1 MLLASMVRHAWSE
14 PGPGCTNWQAPLTH
28 GAPFAQAKP
37 QLPQLAA
44 SAVTSF
50 SQPLL
55 ALPSQSPKPTLHCS
69 AQAPFAHA
77 GVALAPP
84 PHGVHAAAAQPCAG
98 SSSTQA
104 ALHIFWFG
112 GQPVAKSGLPRAES
126 APARSPPP
134 PFAM

>member
-1 MLLASMVRHAWSE
+1 MLLASMVSHAWSE
-14 PGPGCTNWQAPLTH
+14 PGPGCTNWQAPATH
-28 GAPFAQAKP
+28 GAPFWQAKP

-55 ALPSQSPKPTLHCS
+55 ALPSQSPKPTLHCNPH
-69 AQAPFAHA
+69 APFTHA

-84 PHGVHAAAAQPCAG
+84 PHGVHEAAAQPCAG

-104 ALHIFWFG
+104 ALHIFWPA
-112 GQPVAKSGLPRAES
+112 GQPVAKSGLPTAES
-126 APARSPPP
+126 APPPAMSPPP
-134 PFAM
+134 P

>member
-1 MLLASMVRHAWSE
+1 MLLASMVRHALSE
-14 PGPGCTNWQAPLTH
+14 PGPGITSWHAPATQGAPL
-28 GAPFAQAKP
+28 PQAKP

-55 ALPSQSPKPTLHCS
+55 ALPSQSPKPTLHCRP
-69 AQAPFAHA
+69 QAPLAHA

-98 SSSTQA
+98 SSSTQPP
-104 ALHIFWFG
+104 LHIF
-112 GQPVAKSGLPRAES
+112 
-126 APARSPPP
+126 
-134 PFAM
+134 